1 MVRAAFRFL
10 LGEDLPVAPDMIAAF
25 ALATAVLILIPGP
38 SIMLTV
44 AHATTHG
51 AWRTLNTVNGAI
63 AGCFVHVIIAA
74 AGIGWL
80 MVLAADW
87 FEVLRWGGVA
97 YLVFMGIQSWRAGSR
112 LETEEPRPARS
123 SHSLFVEGFLVSLSN
138 PKGIIFV
145 AAFFPQFMDAGLAP
159 VPQFATLGTVYLVIA
174 YVLTAAYGFLA
185 DRVMGMFRGD
195 RAARLRCRITGAV
208 LVGGGVMLA
217 AIRR

>member
-1 MVRAAFRFL
+1 
-10 LGEDLPVAPDMIAAF
+10 VAPDTLAAF
-25 ALATAVLILIPGP
+25 ALATTILILIPKP

-63 AGCFVHVIIAA
+63 AACLVHVAIAA
-74 AGIGWL
+74 AGIGWI

-97 YLVFMGIQSWRAGSR
+97 YLVYMGVQSWRAGSR
-112 LETEEPRPARS
+112 PQAEAAPQTRS
-123 SHSLFVEGFLVSLSN
+123 SHSLFAEGFLVTLSN

-145 AAFFPQFMDAGLAP
+145 AAFFPQFLDAAAAP
-159 VPQFATLGTVYLVIA
+159 LPQFAVLGAIYLVIA
-174 YVLTAAYGFLA
+174 YVLTAAYGFAA
-185 DRVMGMFRGD
+185 DRIMGIFKGA
-195 RAARLRCRITGAV
+195 RASRLRCRITGTV
-208 LVGGGVMLA
+208 LVGGGLMLA

>member
-1 MVRAAFRFL
+1 MAL
-10 LGEDLPVAPDMIAAF
+10 DTLAAF
-25 ALATAVLILIPGP
+25 ALATVILILIPGP

-63 AGCFVHVIIAA
+63 AACAVHLAIAG
-74 AGIGWL
+74 AGVGWL

-97 YLVFMGIQSWRAGSR
+97 YLVFMGVQSWRAGSR
-112 LETEEPRPARS
+112 PQTEETRPVRS
-123 SHSLFVEGFLVSLSN
+123 GHSLFAEGFLVTLSN

-145 AAFFPQFMDAGLAP
+145 AAFFPQFLDAALAP
-159 VPQFATLGTVYLVIA
+159 VPQFVILGAVYLVIA

-185 DRVMGMFRGD
+185 DHIMGLFRGEH
-195 RAARLRCRITGAV
+195 AARLRCRITGAV
-208 LVGGGVMLA
+208 LVGGGLMLA
-217 AIRR
+217 AVRR